1 MAGFFGL
8 FNYSKP
14 GKGVDKNAP
23 EKKRF
28 FLFFELLWRK
38 LFKIIQLNI
47 IYFIITLPIMAWLT
61 VTLISMIGIA
71 PESISNDFLFM
82 LYVSVLSLPAPI
94 TYILIA
100 ISVVLFGPVTA
111 GMTYALRNFARQEHV
126 WIFSDLFEKTKQN
139 FKQGLLAGIID
150 ILVVFSFMMY
160 ICAGN
165 FDNSLMGQYLVLFKY
180 VATVIF
186 ILYSIMRFY
195 IYTIMVTFE
204 LNYFAILRNSAI
216 FMILGIVRN
225 LCTILFCGIVIF
237 LCSYAPIIT
246 MPLIVYGLTGF
257 ITVFNAY
264 PVIDKYMLSRVNA
277 EQKGSVDV
285 EYLDGNV
292 ENNDEPIFV
301 DDVNHY
307 NKKDEDE

>member
-47 IYFIITLPIMAWLT
+47 IYFILTLPVMAWLT
-61 VTLISMIGIA
+61 VSFVNMIGVP
-71 PESISNDFLFM
+71 PESIATDFLFM
-82 LYVSVLSLPAPI
+82 IYIYLLALPAPI
-94 TYILIA
+94 PQILVIL
-100 ISVVLFGPVTA
+100 SVILFGPITA
-111 GMTYALRNFARQEHV
+111 GVTYAFRNFARQEHV

-150 ILVVFSFMMY
+150 ILVVYSFMLY
-160 ICAGN
+160 VCAGN
-165 FDNSLMGQYLVLFKY
+165 FDSSLMGQYLVLLKY
-180 VATVIF
+180 VAVVVFF
-186 ILYSIMRFY
+186 IYCIMRFY

-204 LNYFAILRNSAI
+204 LNYFAILRNAGI
-216 FMILGIVRN
+216 FVILGIVRN
-225 LCTILFCGIVIF
+225 LCTILFCTIVIL
-237 LCSYAPIIT
+237 LCSYIPIIT
-246 MPLIVYGLTGF
+246 MPFIMYGLTGF

-264 PVIDKYMLSRVNA
+264 PVIDKYMLSRA
-277 EQKGSVDV
+277 SEAQQGSVDI
-285 EYLDGNV
+285 EYLDGEV
-292 ENNDEPIFV
+292 QTDEPIFE

-307 NKKDEDE
+307 NKKDDEE